1 MTEIVFGSCNHL
13 FGKPQ
18 SRKISHNLIKIYP
31 EETKV
36 DVHILCSQNEI
47 PVTSTIIYGAAPPK
61 RPPRLKKAKQVQDEK
76 ISDEIQLLQQI
87 SFDGNGSLCC
97 LPKCLIQK
105 KNGDDKVKSNPD

>member
-13 FGKPQ
+13 FGKAQ

-36 DVHILCSQNEI
+36 DITFLCSPNGK
-47 PVTSTIIYGAAPPK
+47 PVTSTIIYGDKPPR
-61 RPPRLKKAKQVQDEK
+61 RPPRLKKAKQNEK
-76 ISDEIQLLQQI
+76 ISDEIQLMQQI